1 MSASGSAAQGFG
13 FGIGCVAGVALLAVL
28 GTLLMIVIF
37 AIGIGGG
44 GGGGDTV
51 SAMRAECADGN
62 GGACDALLL
71 LAPFGSEDSA
81 FAFTCGGR
89 SATARAQ
96 GVTCA
101 QLIGVED
108 CVGILC
114 DQEE

>member
-28 GTLLMIVIF
+28 GSLLMIVIF
-37 AIGIGGG
+37 AIGIG

-71 LAPFGSEDSA
+71 LAPFGSEESA

-89 SATARAQ
+89 SATARTQ

-108 CVGILC
+108 CAGILC

>member
-44 GGGGDTV
+44 GGGDTV

-62 GGACDALLL
+62 GGACDTLLL

-81 FAFTCGGR
+81 FALTCGGR
-89 SATARAQ
+89 SATARTR
-96 GVTCA
+96 GLTCS
-101 QLIGVED
+101 QLIGVEN